1 MGEIRGRWE
10 CCECVV
16 LATVSV
22 LNSLLKLPP
31 SLPGVAAG
39 GRGGLGGAGEYKAEW
54 RGRQA
59 GRSNPAVSPSFPG
72 SAPG

>member
-1 MGEIRGRWE
+1 MCGVGHCLCAQFSAE
-10 CCECVV
+10 
-16 LATVSV
+16 A
-22 LNSLLKLPP
+22 P